1 MTGIG
6 NIGVL
11 GAGVMGAAIAAHA
24 ANAGVPAILLD
35 IVPRGADDRSVLAK
49 DAVARL
55 LKTKPAPFMHPKA
68 AELITPGNLEDD
80 LELLAEADWICEAV
94 IEDLAV
100 KQDVYRR
107 LDAVR
112 RPGSIVTSN
121 TSTIPLAKLIDGLP
135 DTFAKD
141 FAITHFFNPPRY
153 MRLLEVVA
161 GANTEARVIDALR
174 AFADVTLGK
183 EVVLCKDTPGF
194 IANRIGIYW
203 MAVALDEALALGL
216 TVEEADAVIGRPM
229 GVPKTGIFGLFDL
242 TGIDLAP
249 HVMSSM
255 EALLQPEDAFR
266 KLYSADSES
275 SRLIAGMIEEGY
287 IGRKGK
293 GGFYRLATA
302 DGQRIKEAR
311 DLRTGEYR
319 PAERPD
325 FESLKAARDGLRALV
340 EHDDTGGQYAWR
352 VLSRTLAYVA
362 GLVPEIADD
371 IAAVDRAMRTGY
383 AWAHGPFEQ
392 IDQLGVPWFVSKL
405 RDEGLRVPRLL
416 EAAGERPLYREEAG
430 RAQYLTLSGDYAD
443 ITRPEG
449 VLKLADVKRGAEPI
463 KRNRSASLWDLG
475 DGIAGLEFHT
485 KMNALDAESIAM
497 VREAAAIDKQG
508 YRALVI
514 GHDGDSFSVG
524 ANIGLALFAANTAMW
539 PLIEQNVKEGQEA
552 FLALKYAPFPVV
564 GAPAGMA
571 LGGGLEILLHCDS
584 IQAHAETYMG
594 LVEVGVG
601 LIPSWGGTKEMIL
614 RTSSRPGRPGGPMP
628 PLRQTFETIGLAKVS
643 TSAAEAREL
652 GFLRDGDGI
661 TMNRDR
667 VLAEAK
673 ARALE
678 MAADYTLPDAP
689 EIALPGPTARVAF
702 ELAVGTLVGNG
713 QATEHDGVVAR
724 TLGEVISG
732 GETDVTQ
739 SVSENGLLALERKAL
754 TSLVRLPATLDRM
767 AHMLE
772 TGKPL
777 RN

>member
-1 MTGIG
+1 MTDIG
-6 NIGVL
+6 KIGVL

-24 ANAGVPAILLD
+24 ANAGVPVVLLD
-35 IVPRGADDRSVLAK
+35 IVPEGADDRSVAAK

-68 AELITPGNLEDD
+68 AELITPGSLEDD
-80 LELLAEADWICEAV
+80 LELLADADWICEAV

-112 RPGSIVTSN
+112 RPGSIITSN
-121 TSTIPLAKLIDGLP
+121 TSTIPLAKLIEGAP
-135 DTFAKD
+135 ATFAKD

-161 GANTEARVIDALR
+161 GAETEARVIDTLR

-203 MAVALDEALALGL
+203 MSVALSEALALGL

-249 HVMSSM
+249 HVMTSM
-255 EALLQPEDAFR
+255 EALLPPEDAFR
-266 KLYSADSES
+266 RLYSADSEA
-275 SRLIAGMIEEGY
+275 SRLISGMIEEGY
-287 IGRKGK
+287 TGRKGK
-293 GGFYRLATA
+293 GGFYRLAKA
-302 DGQRIKEAR
+302 NGQRVKEAR
-311 DLRTGEYR
+311 DLKTGEYR
-319 PAERPD
+319 PAEKPD
-325 FESLKAARDGLRALV
+325 FESLKAAKGGLRALV
-340 EHDDTGGQYAWR
+340 EHGDTGGQYAWR
-352 VLSRTLAYVA
+352 VLSQTLTYVA

-405 RDEGLRVPRLL
+405 RDEGLPVPRIL
-416 EAAGERPLYREEAG
+416 EIAGARPLYREEAG
-430 RAQYLTLSGDYAD
+430 RAQYLTLAGDYAD
-443 ITRPEG
+443 ITRPQG

-463 KRNRSASLWDLG
+463 RRNGSASLWDLG
-475 DGIAGLEFHT
+475 DGVAGLEFHT

-497 VREAAAIDKQG
+497 VRVAAAIDKQG

-514 GHDGDSFSVG
+514 GHDGDNFSVG

-539 PLIEQNVKEGQEA
+539 PLIEQNVKEGQDA

-571 LGGGLEILLHCDS
+571 LGGGMEILLHCDA

-601 LIPSWGGTKEMIL
+601 IIPSWGGTKEMIL

-643 TSAAEAREL
+643 ASAAEAREL

-667 VLAEAK
+667 VLADAK

-678 MAADYTLPDAP
+678 LVADYAPPDAP

-713 QATEHDGVVAR
+713 QATEHDGVVAC
-724 TLGEVISG
+724 TLAEVISG
-732 GETDVTQ
+732 GETDVTE
-739 SVSENGLLALERKAL
+739 SVSENDLLALERKAL
-754 TSLVRLPATLDRM
+754 TSLVRRPATLDRM